1 MNKMRTISI
10 KGKIT
15 LLRSLIMPHILYI
28 ASIIPI
34 PDDFIKEID
43 KMFFDFVW
51 PHGKHHVK
59 KKVIIQKVRDGGLQ
73 MPDLFSLVKAIR
85 LTWVKR
91 LLNSKSEC
99 TKIQAFLTSNS
110 CLKRSMIA
118 QNYMQ

>member
-1 MNKMRTISI
+1 MRTISI

-51 PHGKHHVK
+51 PNGKHHVK